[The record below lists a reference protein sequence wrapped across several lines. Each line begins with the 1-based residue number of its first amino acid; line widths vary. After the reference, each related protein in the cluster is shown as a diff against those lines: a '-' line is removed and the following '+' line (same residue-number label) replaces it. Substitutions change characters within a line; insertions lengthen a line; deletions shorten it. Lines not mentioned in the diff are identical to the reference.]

1 MPEPILTV
9 AAPEAELSDA
19 AIRALAALLI
29 DLAEKEEQETM
40 PARGGPEPA

>member
-19 AIRALAALLI
+19 AIRALAALLV
-29 DLAEKEEQETM
+29 DLAEKE
-40 PARGGPEPA
+40 AAAGEPDAEEI